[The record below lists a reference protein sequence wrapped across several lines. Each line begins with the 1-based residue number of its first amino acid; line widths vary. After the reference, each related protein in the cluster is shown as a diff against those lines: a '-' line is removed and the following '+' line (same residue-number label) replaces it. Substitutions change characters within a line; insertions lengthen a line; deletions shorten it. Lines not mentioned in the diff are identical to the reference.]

1 MALSYFMLMDSYV
14 FSHKTVWCVKSMHTV
29 NISME
34 IHFLT
39 LISVMFSPRMRKV
52 EMTPCL
58 VGTVTP

>member
-1 MALSYFMLMDSYV
+1 
-14 FSHKTVWCVKSMHTV
+14 MHTV

-52 EMTPCL
+52 EMTPRL